1 MASKGKTLG
10 GRPEQET
17 REHFFLTSVGDR
29 TSLLRNASKTPFAVQ
44 AAVRVSLAA
53 ESRGKGK
60 LLCNRG
66 RSTELEPGGGFWMQE
81 RRQRRMLLQEL
92 HVTPLCDFPSLS

>member
-10 GRPEQET
+10 GRPEQEPGE
-17 REHFFLTSVGDR
+17 RFLLTSAGER
-29 TSLLRNASKTPFAVQ
+29 TSLLRNASKTPFAAQ

-66 RSTELEPGGGFWMQE
+66 RSTELELAGGFGKQE
-81 RRQRRMLLQEL
+81 RRQRRMPLQ
-92 HVTPLCDFPSLS
+92 

>member
-17 REHFFLTSVGDR
+17 RERFLLTSVGER
-29 TSLLRNASKTPFAVQ
+29 MSLLRNASKAPFAAQ

-53 ESRGKGK
+53 ESRGQGK

-66 RSTELEPGGGFWMQE
+66 KSTELELAGGFWMQE
-81 RRQRRMLLQEL
+81 RRQRRMLLQ
-92 HVTPLCDFPSLS
+92 